1 MRIVFLMG
9 GITAKTNSE
18 LHGSAI
24 EGLVDCGWYVPVENN
39 FSKVQNALLQ
49 TKSQC

>member
-1 MRIVFLMG
+1 MG

-39 FSKVQNALLQ
+39 FSKVQMLCFKQNHNVDKKL
-49 TKSQC
+49 

>member
-1 MRIVFLMG
+1 MG
-9 GITAKTNSE
+9 GITAKTDSE

-24 EGLVDCGWYVPVENN
+24 EGLVDYGWYGLVGDN
-39 FSKVQNALLQ
+39 FSKVQNSLLQ